1 MDDNTRRTTVTS
13 QLGMSRDKQGMTLA
27 SLLKLLADDNR
38 LAIVELLRERSE
50 LNVGEFCELL
60 MQSQPAV
67 SHHLAQLRRAGLLET
82 RRSGKHRYY
91 RIRRRAWRDVELLL
105 GSLIFEPAGTA
116 HVALGTGRSLAEP
129 TADWAPAR
137 IS

>member
-1 MDDNTRRTTVTS
+1 MKREKE
-13 QLGMSRDKQGMTLA
+13 QMTLA

-38 LAIVELLRERSE
+38 LAIVELLRGRAE
-50 LNVGEFCELL
+50 LNVGEFCEMLA
-60 MQSQPAV
+60 QSQPAV

-105 GSLIFEPAGTA
+105 GSLIFEPA
-116 HVALGTGRSLAEP
+116 VAGPSRIQPASSMGESP
-129 TADWAPAR
+129 NWAAAR
-137 IS
+137 TT